1 MFLVHPTRLS
11 KIFADDQTHPCGNAR
26 HKQASKLVGYG
37 AKSRMRSPKMR
48 TFEKELP
55 GRPYSAPAVARQS
68 FVTIPYTRVII
79 FIPHRPPR
87 KQAHTSGA
95 VGPSK

>member
-11 KIFADDQTHPCGNAR
+11 KIFAAGRTHPCGNAR
-26 HKQASKLVGYG
+26 QRQASKLAGPAR

-55 GRPYSAPAVARQS
+55 GRPYSAPAVARPEFCYHSLQEDLKL
-68 FVTIPYTRVII
+68 YTTSRGAYAS
-79 FIPHRPPR
+79 PHVNR
-87 KQAHTSGA
+87 S
-95 VGPSK
+95 